1 MLKRTNYLRRHQI
14 LLRKKPHRFDP
25 ARLCGLLLTR
35 HDHRVRLASDGGEPE
50 LELPLFTREGEP
62 TRLRSFQRRTIL
74 TASAINAA
82 S

>member
-1 MLKRTNYLRRHQI
+1 
-14 LLRKKPHRFDP
+14 
-25 ARLCGLLLTR
+25 
-35 HDHRVRLASDGGEPE
+35 VRLASDGGEPE
-50 LELPLFTREGEP
+50 LELPLVTREGEP